1 MKIVP
6 NESRGFTLIEVLIAV
21 VILSIGLL
29 GLAGLQT
36 LALRQNNSSQG
47 RSHAVE
53 LINDLADRMRANKV
67 GVDAGN
73 YPDVNLIPPAV
84 LAPPAF
90 DCMTVFAGTSS
101 GTSCNAAEMATYDL
115 FAWQTA
121 VAQAL
126 PLGQSQLQCTDNAD
140 PGFTDPDL
148 NQINNTDTD
157 GVACTVGSSFLITIT
172 WDDNGANGQQTTFA
186 VAFQP

>member
-1 MKIVP
+1 MKLP
-6 NESRGFTLIEVLIAV
+6 LTKSGGFTLVEVLIAV

-47 RSHAVE
+47 RSQAVE
-53 LINDLADRMRANKV
+53 LINDLADRMRANRV

-73 YPDVNLIPPAV
+73 YVLPA
-84 LAPPAF
+84 APFNPGF
-90 DCMTVFAGTSS
+90 DCMTNFAGTSS
-101 GTSCNAAEMATYDL
+101 GNNCNAAEMAAVDL

-121 VAQAL
+121 VQQAL
-126 PLGQSQLQCTDNAD
+126 PLGQGQMQCTDNAD
-140 PGFTDPDL
+140 PGFTDAAPVDL
-148 NQINNTDTD
+148 INDADTD
-157 GVACTVGSSFLITIT
+157 GVPCTVGSSFLLSIT
-172 WDDNGANGQQTTFA
+172 WDDNGANGALTTFN